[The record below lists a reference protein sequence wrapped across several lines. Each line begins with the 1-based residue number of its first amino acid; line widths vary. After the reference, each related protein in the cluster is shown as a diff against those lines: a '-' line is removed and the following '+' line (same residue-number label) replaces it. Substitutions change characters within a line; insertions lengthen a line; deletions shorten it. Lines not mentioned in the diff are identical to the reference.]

1 MLSLGLRDE
10 TVRIISLDPSDC
22 LQPLALQ
29 ALPEAPDS
37 LAIVEMGGTESGE
50 GLPSIS
56 GRLYL
61 YIGLRNGVLLRTE
74 LDMVTGELSD
84 TRTRYLGRNCM
95 RAYKYNLCNVWNT
108 IDSG

>member
-1 MLSLGLRDE
+1 MDLYKRGSNVTPIIHIGLRDE
-10 TVRIISLDPSDC
+10 TVRVVSLDPSDC

-29 ALPEAPDS
+29 ALPESPDS
-37 LAIVEMGGTESGE
+37 LAIVEMGGTEAGE
-50 GLPSIS
+50 GVPSTR

-84 TRTRYLGRNCM
+84 TRTRYLGECG
-95 RAYKYNLCNVWNT
+95 L
-108 IDSG
+108 

>member
-1 MLSLGLRDE
+1 MFLIGLRDE

-37 LAIVEMGGTESGE
+37 LAIVEMGGVESGE
-50 GLPSIS
+50 GVPSSS

-61 YIGLRNGVLLRTE
+61 HIGLRNGVLLRTE

-84 TRTRYLGRNCM
+84 TRTRYLG
-95 RAYKYNLCNVWNT
+95 KYRCNLCFQQ
-108 IDSG
+108 IF